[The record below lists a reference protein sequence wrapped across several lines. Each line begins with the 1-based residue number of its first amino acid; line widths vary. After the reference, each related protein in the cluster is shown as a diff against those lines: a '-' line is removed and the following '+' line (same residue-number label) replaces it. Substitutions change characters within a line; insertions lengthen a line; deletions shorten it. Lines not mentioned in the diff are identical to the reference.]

1 MTENEARQKLIAW
14 AEAQI
19 GTREGVNNWN
29 RYAAGMKKLY
39 GWDVQNQPWC
49 DIFVDAGFVECF
61 GLELAMAMTYQF
73 PGCAGAACRYSAQYY
88 KDAGAWFSAPQP
100 GDQIFLYVDGGINHT
115 GIVTAVEGGRVTAVE
130 GNSSDMVARRV
141 YAPQAL
147 NIAGYGRPNWALAAG
162 GGAGSAAPPAASP
175 TGEPEKKASY
185 APWEYSVKISLLRQG
200 NSGPQ
205 VKNLQTLLLA
215 QGFDC
220 GAADGAFGPRTASA
234 LLAFQ
239 RAHKL
244 GADGEFGAQSF
255 SALWNS

>member
-1 MTENEARQKLIAW
+1 MTENDARQKLIAW

-115 GIVTAVEGGRVTAVE
+115 GIVTAVGGGRVTAVE
-130 GNSSDMVARRV
+130 GNSSDMVSRRV

-147 NIAGYGRPNWALAAG
+147 NIAGYGRPNWALAANG
-162 GGAGSAAPPAASP
+162 GKGDAASPAPPAAP
-175 TGEPEKKASY
+175 PETAAHY
-185 APWEYSVKISLLRQG
+185 APYEYAVKIHLLRQG
-200 NSGPQ
+200 CSGPQ
-205 VKNLQTLLLA
+205 VRNMQTLLLS

-220 GAADGAFGPRTASA
+220 GAADGEFGPKTAAA
-234 LLAFQ
+234 LTAFQ
-239 RAHKL
+239 RAHSL
-244 GADGEFGAQSF
+244 AADGEFGGESF
-255 SALWNS
+255 TALWNS

>member
-1 MTENEARQKLIAW
+1 MTENEARQKLISW

-19 GTREGVNNWN
+19 GTREGANNWN

-61 GLELAMAMTYQF
+61 GLETAMAMTYQF

-88 KDAGAWFSAPQP
+88 KDAGAWFSAPRP

-115 GIVTAVEGGRVTAVE
+115 GIVTAVEGGRVTTVE
-130 GNSSDMVARRV
+130 GNSSDMVSRRV

-147 NIAGYGRPNWALAAG
+147 NIAGYGRPNWTLAAG
-162 GGAGSAAPPAASP
+162 GAGNAAPPASP
-175 TGEPEKKASY
+175 ADAPEKKASY
-185 APWEYSVKISLLRQG
+185 APYAYSVKISLLRQG

-205 VKNLQTLLLA
+205 VKNLQTLLNA
-215 QGFDC
+215 HGFAC
-220 GAADGAFGPRTASA
+220 GAADGEFGPKTAAA
-234 LLAFQ
+234 LLEFQ
-239 RAHKL
+239 RAHAL

-255 SALWNS
+255 TALWNS